1 MATFETIKLDKGL
14 YRSGLGINAELE
26 RIDPSENYKGTSLEG
41 LDAFERQLKRFD
53 IKIKGA
59 SSSPIEKFFQT
70 SDSAVLFPEYV
81 SRAVKQGMKEA
92 CNVDDLIA
100 TRTDINGLDY
110 RTIESLPEK
119 TPEEEL
125 EEDSIIEEGNAIPET
140 KITTK
145 ENLVKLKKR
154 GKMLVASYEA
164 LRFQRL
170 DIFSVALREIGAYLA
185 RMQTADAISAIA
197 DGDGNDNPAS
207 NIHCKNSGIITY
219 ADLVNLWSTLDPY
232 TMNTI
237 VTSPEIAA
245 AILCLPE
252 MRDAAAGL
260 NFHATGK
267 ALTPLGANLIVHKQI
282 NNGIVAFDKNY
293 TLEMVTA
300 GGIVTDFDKLIDR
313 QLERAAITQ
322 IYGFAKICDNA
333 SVVMAL
339 GGTK

>member
-14 YRSGLGINAELE
+14 YRSNLGINAELE
-26 RIDPSENYKGTSLEG
+26 RIDPSENYKGTSLDG
-41 LDAFERQLKRFD
+41 LDAFERQLKRFN

-59 SSSPIEKFFQT
+59 DSSPIEKFFQT

-81 SRAVKQGMKEA
+81 SRAVRQGMKEP
-92 CNVDDLIA
+92 CNIDDIIA

-110 RTIESLPEK
+110 RTIASLPEK
-119 TPEEEL
+119 TSEEETN
-125 EEDSIIEEGNAIPET
+125 DNYIGEGENIPET

-145 ENLVKLKKR
+145 ENLVKLHKR

-170 DIFSVALREIGAYLA
+170 DIFSIALREIGEYLA
-185 RMQTADAISAIA
+185 RMQTTDAILSIT
-197 DGDGNDNPAS
+197 DGDGNDNPVPS
-207 NIHCKNSGIITY
+207 ILCKTPGTVSY
-219 ADLVNLWSTLDPY
+219 ADLVNLWNELNPY

-237 VTSPEIAA
+237 TTSPSVAA
-245 AILCLPE
+245 SIMCLPE

-267 ALTPLGANLIVHKQI
+267 AVTPLGANLIVHKHI
-282 NNGIVAFDKNY
+282 NNGIIAFDKNH

-322 IYGFAKICDNA
+322 TYGFAKICNNA
-333 SVVMAL
+333 AVAMTL
-339 GGTK
+339 GETE